1 MKNNSNKNI
10 WLKLNC
16 EKEQDEYRQN
26 GCELDSGALI
36 MLHRQ
41 CRYVSGDHGYL
52 LMIYH
57 PSFHRPPVIY
67 LSFCLFISFSLY
79 HLPDLPIFYFTSV
92 YYLQFIYNLFM
103 YVCIYMLGAISVLKD
118 FRIKGLQTKKLVACV
133 N

>member
-16 EKEQDEYRQN
+16 EKEQDEYRQS

-36 MLHRQ
+36 MLRRQ

-57 PSFHRPPVIY
+57 PSFHRPPV
-67 LSFCLFISFSLY
+67 LLTFSLSLSLSIIY
-79 HLPDLPIFYFTSV
+79 QISPSFILHLSI
-92 YYLQFIYNLFM
+92 IYNLSTIYLCM
-103 YVCIYMLGAISVLKD
+103 CVYMLVEISVVKD
-118 FRIKGLQTKKLVACV
+118 FRIKGLQTKKLVAYV